1 MSDYDLYPGPLDP
14 TALPYQRHSASPY
27 GYGIDLA
34 SWSNHLSKLSLHHD
48 VTESLGLDASAYAYW
63 GYPGRKD
70 FTQYRAGDIGAAEPL
85 ARDETLD
92 PTIFLNLGLEW
103 RPCATTSLRIDG
115 HKLLGWLDP
124 QFGKRQ
130 SLPTVGSPDSTACI
144 PPPSRR
150 PCGVNSGSA
159 GNTGVNVLVGL
170 LPFPEVKTGPLHGL
184 SRITARLTRAD
195 LARRRKSGYSTRSL
209 VIGSCARHNGC
220 RKREGACFSPVTSRR

>member
-92 PTIFLNLGLEW
+92 PSIFLNLGLEW

-115 HKLLGWLDP
+115 HKLLGWARSPIRQAPKLAHRWVPGLDRLHP
-124 QFGKRQ
+124 TAITPSLRCQFR
-130 SLPTVGSPDSTACI
+130 
-144 PPPSRR
+144 
-150 PCGVNSGSA
+150 
-159 GNTGVNVLVGL
+159 
-170 LPFPEVKTGPLHGL
+170 
-184 SRITARLTRAD
+184 
-195 LARRRKSGYSTRSL
+195 
-209 VIGSCARHNGC
+209 
-220 RKREGACFSPVTSRR
+220 